1 MSFHWEFTIG
11 LREAGGFYRLLALEK
26 WWKGSLGFG
35 LAGALAAW
43 MYLSGTS
50 LPLAARVPI
59 AAGAALAVTA
69 LFLAALLLRTDLAVR
84 NHAQP
89 ARRERYMQE
98 TEISGLGVRVAVG
111 KDRAKC
117 GFQQL
122 ERVKETRRAFYLFLA
137 PDQAWILPRA
147 QMDPGQHREVRT
159 LLETV
164 MERRKLSLRKD

>member
-1 MSFHWEFTIG
+1 
-11 LREAGGFYRLLALEK
+11 
-26 WWKGSLGFG
+26 
-35 LAGALAAW
+35 
-43 MYLSGTS
+43 
-50 LPLAARVPI
+50 
-59 AAGAALAVTA
+59 
-69 LFLAALLLRTDLAVR
+69 
-84 NHAQP
+84 
-89 ARRERYMQE
+89 MQVS
-98 TEISGLGVRVAVG
+98 EISGLGVRVAVG

-117 GFQQL
+117 GFEQL